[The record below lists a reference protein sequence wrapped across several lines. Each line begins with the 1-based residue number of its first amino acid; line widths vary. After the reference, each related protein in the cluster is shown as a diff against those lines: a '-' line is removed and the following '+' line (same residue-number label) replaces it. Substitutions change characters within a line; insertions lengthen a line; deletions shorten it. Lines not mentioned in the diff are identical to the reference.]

1 MNTRDPGE
9 DVPYCAAPDPAPRA
23 PAFAVP
29 PLACDTHM
37 HIVGPAARYP
47 YQRNRSYTPPDATLS
62 AYRRLMATLG
72 HQRHVV
78 VQPSVYGTDNS
89 RLLDT
94 LAEIGP
100 GARGVAVIDA
110 KAPDALIEQLHAAGV
125 RGARFNFVFPGGVPF
140 SDAEAVA
147 RRVAPLGWHLDF
159 LLDVSTFEDLEGRLS
174 ALATDS
180 VIAHM
185 GHCATRHGLDH
196 PGRRAL
202 LALLKSGRTWVKL
215 TGGERFTAEQSPPYE
230 DVATIARTLV
240 EAAPERCLW
249 GTDWPHVQLPVPM
262 PNDGVLMDQLA
273 TWCPDAETRRA
284 ILVDNPTRLYAFA

>member
-1 MNTRDPGE
+1 VSQTEPE
-9 DVPYCAAPDPAPRA
+9 VPWCAPPDPAPRA
-23 PAFAVP
+23 PRFTVP

-37 HIVGPAARYP
+37 HIVGPIERYP
-47 YQRNRSYTPPDATLS
+47 YQRNRSYTPPDAPLVR
-62 AYRRLMATLG
+62 YRALMAMLG

-78 VQPSVYGTDNS
+78 VQPSVYGTDNG

-110 KAPDALIEQLHAAGV
+110 KAPDRLIERLHDAGV

-159 LLDVSTFEDLEGRLS
+159 LLDVSTFEDLERRLS

-180 VIAHM
+180 VLAHM
-185 GHCATRHGLDH
+185 GHCPARHGLDH
-196 PGRRAL
+196 PGR
-202 LALLKSGRTWVKL
+202 LALLRLLKEGRTWVKL
-215 TGGERFTAEQSPPYE
+215 TGGERFTQEKHAPYG
-230 DVATIARTLV
+230 DVARVARTLV
-240 EAAPERCLW
+240 ETAPGRCLW

-262 PNDGVLMDQLA
+262 PNDGTLMDQLA
-273 TWCPDAETRRA
+273 TWCPDTETRRA
-284 ILVDNPTRLYAFA
+284 ILVDNPARLYGF